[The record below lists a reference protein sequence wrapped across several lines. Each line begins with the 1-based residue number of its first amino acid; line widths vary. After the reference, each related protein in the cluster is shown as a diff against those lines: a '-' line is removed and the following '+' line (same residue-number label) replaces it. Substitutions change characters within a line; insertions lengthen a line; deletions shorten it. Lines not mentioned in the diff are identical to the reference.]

1 MVIPGRAEASETRRG
16 LAPGAQSSWGEE
28 RAMAV
33 EWEMVLVLSD
43 GLQMAEAGE
52 TSVGQRASESSV
64 SVS

>member
-1 MVIPGRAEASETRRG
+1 
-16 LAPGAQSSWGEE
+16 
-28 RAMAV
+28 MAV